1 MPGLGQRIKAEARRA
16 QSRFQFIARLI
27 FSLHETGNLVFR
39 DGLRCFGNRG
49 YLLDPLEKRRV
60 EFFVDFYRR
69 RMWSRVWRWTLFLSF
84 AEESRLRRVFLFI
97 FEGLG
102 TSELFMILI
111 VALVLFGPRKL
122 PQLSRSLGKS
132 LANFK
137 RASEDFKQTW
147 EKEVARE
154 GAIKEALIGE
164 AMLPDEDRSILGES
178 RSRTQAV
185 LAASEE
191 EASNAAAAASHQS
204 SATIDDSNAATST
217 TAPAAQLDAP
227 EIAPTRKRDW
237 L

>member
-1 MPGLGQRIKAEARRA
+1 
-16 QSRFQFIARLI
+16 
-27 FSLHETGNLVFR
+27 
-39 DGLRCFGNRG
+39 
-49 YLLDPLEKRRV
+49 
-60 EFFVDFYRR
+60 
-69 RMWSRVWRWTLFLSF
+69 
-84 AEESRLRRVFLFI
+84 VFLFI

-154 GAIKEALIGE
+154 GAIKEAFIGE
-164 AMLPDEDRSILGES
+164 TMLPDEDRSIMGES
-178 RSRTQAV
+178 RNRTQAV
-185 LAASEE
+185 LEASEGV
-191 EASNAAAAASHQS
+191 ASNNTNVVPHQS
-204 SATIDDSNAATST
+204 SVTRGDSTVTASMT
-217 TAPAAQLDAP
+217 TPAAQGDTP